1 MSNLAEYQTSYSTA
15 AVQDDWT
22 TIRLLVALVAD
33 GLSLIHI

>member
-1 MSNLAEYQTSYSTA
+1 MSYLAEYQASCSAA

-33 GLSLIHI
+33 GYSD